1 MTFCIKFI
9 TSINSL
15 DKRPWYNRDIK
26 VISME
31 YYDQVDM
38 VKVTSMCGENVTR
51 PTYSKHTE
59 LEKQQK
65 CLIDTPI
72 PPRELGYNS
81 HNEP

>member
-1 MTFCIKFI
+1 
-9 TSINSL
+9 
-15 DKRPWYNRDIK
+15 
-26 VISME
+26 ME

-51 PTYSKHTE
+51 PTYNKHTE
-59 LEKQQK
+59 LEKQHK